1 MDNGYL
7 TKYDG
12 CVWFGLPF
20 STKDFYFSKICYFL
34 YSWTAS
40 LGVKESSICS
50 TNVQL
55 IVYTQ
60 YYKDKRDNI
69 CNIIKSGH
77 QAIDS

>member
-1 MDNGYL
+1 MATWQNMTAVFNL
-7 TKYDG
+7 AAL
-12 CVWFGLPF
+12 FQQ
-20 STKDFYFSKICYFL
+20 KDFYFSKICYFL